1 VIEKII
7 ERIVERP
14 LRRRLPDTR
23 HAITHKFDVAGH
35 EGYITA
41 GLYEDGQPG
50 EVFITMAKEGSTIG
64 GLMDAIATL
73 VSVSL
78 QYGVPVES
86 LVRKFEHV
94 RFEPS
99 GMTRNQDIPMAKS
112 LVDYIFRWLAMEF
125 IPGYRAANAPQR
137 AKKPAAASAPEAAT
151 LPPSPGTADRR
162 SPGEGRGEGGSPPA
176 NAKSSKKSGNGHGP
190 RMDKDTAHPFAYSD
204 EELSEA
210 HSTKYQANEAHN
222 APAGANLRLAIVADP
237 LSQQGTEMQADA
249 PACDVCGSITV
260 RSGTCYK
267 CLNCG
272 NSMGCS

>member
-1 VIEKII
+1 VHTIEKIV

-23 HAITHKFDVAGH
+23 RAVTHKFDVAGH

-50 EVFITMAKEGSTIG
+50 EVFIRIAKEGSTIG
-64 GLMDAIATL
+64 GLMDTIATL

-99 GMTRNQDIPMAKS
+99 GMTRNADIPIAKS
-112 LVDYIFRWLAMEF
+112 LVDYIFRYLAMEF
-125 IPGYRAANAPQR
+125 VPGYRAANAPQR
-137 AKKPAAASAPEAAT
+137 PAKKKPAAEVAAAVAEASP
-151 LPPSPGTADRR
+151 LP
-162 SPGEGRGEGGSPPA
+162 PGEGQGEGLSAAPA
-176 NAKSSKKSGNGHGP
+176 AKKGNGHGP
-190 RMDKDTAHPFAYSD
+190 RIEVDSAQSFDYDGGTAGPSASP
-204 EELSEA
+204 
-210 HSTKYQANEAHN
+210 
-222 APAGANLRLAIVADP
+222 APAGTLSTEGHANLRLAIVADP
-237 LSQQGTEMQADA
+237 LSQQGSNMQADA